1 MTANCGDQ
9 EAREP
14 CSRRPGTCSL
24 RTELCDTFE
33 RHSRVT
39 QCDIRETIR
48 DICVSQSG
56 AAARLPPCNVKVR
69 QGREL
74 NRSGRQGGRVR
85 PHVVITPGLRFA
97 TSAQI
102 HGGLMGCAGSVE
114 SQPPPRAARTG

>member
-48 DICVSQSG
+48 DICVSQSD
-56 AAARLPPCNVKVR
+56 AAARLPLCNVIGKR
-69 QGREL
+69 
-74 NRSGRQGGRVR
+74 
-85 PHVVITPGLRFA
+85 
-97 TSAQI
+97 AQSL
-102 HGGLMGCAGSVE
+102 GK
-114 SQPPPRAARTG
+114 TGWKIALT